1 MMKSHQRWWP
11 TRLTLISS
19 LVEWVEKS
27 VCLQRQ
33 ILERLE
39 SFEHQ
44 QKETNNLVSLLVD
57 AAIRQEE
64 TIMTSIQDLQ
74 AKADQTLSQVQ
85 SETDVL
91 ASVKAFVQ
99 GQNDQL
105 ASLQKQIEDLI
116 SNGST
121 SEQDLQ
127 KLSDTIDQ
135 IRTLNEQNTAAAA
148 AAIVKDTPAE
158 GTDPSVPV
166 DGTTPTD
173 GSGTVGDTG
182 AVDENGNPVE
192 NNTIGGGTPV
202 STDPE
207 NPGMRRRR

>member
-1 MMKSHQRWWP
+1 M
-11 TRLTLISS
+11 
-19 LVEWVEKS
+19 
-27 VCLQRQ
+27 
-33 ILERLE
+33 
-39 SFEHQ
+39 
-44 QKETNNLVSLLVD
+44 TN
-57 AAIRQEE
+57 IQE
-64 TIMTSIQDLQ
+64 LQ
-74 AKADQTLSQVQ
+74 AKADETLNQVR

-105 ASLQKQIEDLI
+105 ASLQQQIEDLI
-116 SNGST
+116 SNGGT
-121 SEQDLQ
+121 SSDDLQ

-135 IRTLNEQNTAAAA
+135 IRSTNEQNTAAAA

-158 GTDPSVPV
+158 GTDPSVPT

-192 NNTIGGGTPV
+192 NNTPGGSSPV
-202 STDPE
+202 STESTDT
-207 NPGMRRRR
+207 MSRRRR